1 MTGEPP
7 AVRSEHGP
15 GPGTCPRR
23 VVVLCGEAMTDNAK
37 RFFIRSKVWI
47 EDEAGKVIFGLG
59 RLRMLEAIH
68 RSGSIQAAA
77 KELKMSYRAVW
88 GRIKA
93 TEERLGAPLLVKS
106 VGGSAGGGSQLT
118 PLALRLVDQFRE
130 LHRSIAVDSDGLFE
144 RAFAGQLQDASR

>member
-1 MTGEPP
+1 M
-7 AVRSEHGP
+7 
-15 GPGTCPRR
+15 
-23 VVVLCGEAMTDNAK
+23 
-37 RFFIRSKVWI
+37 FFIRSKVWI

-59 RLRMLEAIH
+59 RLHMLEAIH

-106 VGGSAGGGSQLT
+106 IGGVAGGGSQLT
-118 PLALRLVDQFRE
+118 PLALRLVAQFRE
-130 LHRSIAVDSDGLFE
+130 LHRTIAIDSDGLFE
-144 RAFAGQLQDASR
+144 SVFAAQLQEPFR

>member
-1 MTGEPP
+1 MK
-7 AVRSEHGP
+7 
-15 GPGTCPRR
+15 
-23 VVVLCGEAMTDNAK
+23 DNRK

-47 EDEAGKVIFGLG
+47 EDEDGKVIFGLG
-59 RLRMLEAIH
+59 RLHMLEAIH

-106 VGGSAGGGSQLT
+106 IGGAAGGGSQLT
-118 PLALRLVDQFRE
+118 PLALRLVAQFRE
-130 LHRSIAVDSDGLFE
+130 LHRTIAIDSDGLFE
-144 RAFAGQLQDASR
+144 RVFAAQLEEPSR